1 MSVLHRN
8 DKAKT
13 FKQPMTLQGLKN
25 NSDVVFTESDRK
37 KKIERLWQK
46 RTALKLRTKRTPWPE
61 QLLNTKAGNIHPV
74 KSEERERRKTRCMNA
89 WFYLNRGAL
98 NDSALQS
105 SQMCHL
111 YVNDLETSNASP
123 NRLIFEALLSS
134 SHTRST
140 GNLNIL
146 LSAKIYVCL

>member
-8 DKAKT
+8 DKAKNL
-13 FKQPMTLQGLKN
+13 KQPLTLQGLKN
-25 NSDVVFTESDRK
+25 NSDVVFTESDREKNKEVMAK
-37 KKIERLWQK
+37 KESSQIKDKENSLT
-46 RTALKLRTKRTPWPE
+46 RTAVE
-61 QLLNTKAGNIHPV
+61 Y
-74 KSEERERRKTRCMNA
+74 KSWLYPSSKMGRERERRKTRCMYA

-123 NRLIFEALLSS
+123 NRLIFETLLSS

-140 GNLNIL
+140 ENLNIL
-146 LSAKIYVCL
+146 LSAKIYV